1 MTFFNGLLRHRPEVS
16 VLAFFLLTFS
26 FYFSGVAQVFVPLE
40 QRSPLNDPERTI
52 FRVKGDFTM
61 IGNSNMEQNPLLQQ
75 NSWENISN
83 SHNMKFVDVDNV
95 NATKNSSSCQLKFSK
110 ASGPDGNC
118 ANVVY
123 AGLYWSGRG
132 EREYVTMNWNKRFDA
147 QPVTATLPPAS
158 GFKIEVNVVSVT
170 SDAFYHYYYY
180 EYKVTSLRN
189 PSITISFTQIVSV
202 SHDFVSYYT
211 QLYPGGWVWQAS
223 RELSS
228 DLPPVILRDGDNVI
242 SIKKVY
248 VDKYRLGNTS
258 GVYADITYSGNDQM
272 KNKRVKLKH
281 ENAPGYTTF
290 TATASDIFYP
300 WDIAAVPYG
309 IYVGYCDVTDYV
321 KKYGTGNY
329 TVADIM
335 CRERSDYD
343 EFGNFG
349 GWTMIV
355 VYDDRSI
362 DATNAKWR
370 DIVITDGYA
379 FVQQTYPGEVNV
391 PITGFKAVQNGAVN
405 VDFGIFV
412 SEGDRGIPDGFA
424 VQKRDGTYVRQTN
437 PVNNST
443 TDFFNS
449 TAHVDGTRNPANENL
464 RGIDIHRLSL
474 NNAAKDYV
482 TNGQTS
488 INVKIISNQDAFVF
502 PLLAVGIDAWKPDVT
517 VVQAPVSL
525 LKKGSSTPEPLVDG
539 DFGVVEPGDILEF
552 SITVQNSQESVTG
565 AMVKVPMPSLGEYVS
580 HDAVVNGVAD
590 NASAQY
596 KAGLDANGTLVW
608 NLGDLPGNAQTV
620 QSTLTYRIR
629 VTGNCALWANNCT
642 QRIVIKPTFSGTGV
656 QSGVTIEDEDIAVG
670 RIATGGC
677 QTPII
682 GSYAHGIEVTLL
694 NNECAGTDPVQVFP
708 YCNYAGSTI
717 PVNDVRGHFPPGYRF
732 FNKADYAAPDAV
744 EYTSG
749 NGFPNTAGLQTYY
762 AIPSNPAD
770 CQLTFRLDVK
780 VLTSTPAV
788 QDRSCC
794 HHFESQ
800 PLTAIP
806 TDADYRLFYYT
817 SATGGDAVGSIVP
830 STETVGTREYWVAEG
845 ISAGCISP
853 NRAKITVT
861 VNPNPTL
868 SVAVAQ
874 NACKEDRGGEFELT
888 PAEGT
893 APFSLTWGETA
904 DPTTPFYP
912 HVKFAGSTEG
922 KTYYFRATDANRCF
936 AEATGIMLMPD
947 TPLTLTSSVQHA
959 CEPGGTGTVTL
970 VAEGGYGTYVYYAN
984 DMSENNTVGVF
995 SPTAGP
1001 HTFHVQDKEGCA
1013 ETKTV
1018 TVREPQVGLNI
1029 TFDVKNDCN
1038 AQIGSGDGSI
1048 TATVVGGEVPYTYV
1062 WKKSGSETI
1071 LGTEAILSN
1080 TDGSEDGVEYILTV
1094 TDAYGCV
1101 KTKTV
1106 TVKSPSQNPVLSVN
1120 EEASKLFVCQ
1130 ASELDLSASVT
1141 LSVSGGKAPYRYR
1154 LSGGDLQTSN
1164 VFNNLGRG
1172 NKVFEMED
1180 DLGCVATKE
1189 VGISSPGNTI
1199 TLSAAAFQNDCSGAG
1214 NGRVTLQALA
1224 GYGEP
1229 YEYSRDNST
1238 WTIDNKFIGLSS
1250 GDHTFYVRDNKGCT
1264 AQYTHT
1270 LSAPSAPLTLAA
1282 TDVYGNCDPST
1293 YDSRV
1298 TLTATG
1304 GEEPLQY
1311 SYSTDGTTFVPTGNP
1326 TTGLPGTTEGKNYH
1340 FRITDALNCQAE
1352 VTAVIYS
1359 PSGLLTIVPSTVQH
1373 QCEADAKGS
1382 VVLNVGGG
1390 AGSYFVAKSTDDGNS
1405 FTDRVPVTGNTV
1417 TFSGLEGSPDGRNY
1431 VFQVKDIANCSINV
1445 AQVIYK
1451 SDTPLSMTMTS
1462 NTPVCDPVTKATMTL
1477 EAVDGWTTGEY
1488 EYTLK
1493 SETPVQFFRA
1503 TDAGRTHM
1511 FNDVQANPE
1520 GVFYTATVKDSI
1532 GCEVSDTH
1540 TIKRTDVEL
1549 TLSGRV
1555 INACETTLGT
1565 IEILTGGGVGNHT
1578 LKLTSGATTIE
1589 TRTVSPGKA
1598 RFENLEGA
1606 TGEGKKYTL
1615 TVTDEIGCSKTQDF
1629 YIKKSDTPLALTI
1642 DPSGKKTDNHPAVT
1656 VNSGEEK
1663 IRVSGGTGDYTVSL
1677 SLENKPIGLPADY
1690 DQTVTL
1696 TPSSGTA
1703 EHVFTS
1709 LYGVI
1714 GEGAEHLIEV
1724 TDALGCQ
1731 VSGTTRVLTSS
1742 EALVWQII
1750 KQDNIC
1756 SVGDIGYVK
1765 VQATGGTK
1773 FPDNTY
1779 RYTLLP
1785 NNIVN
1790 DSGVFRDLA
1799 AGMYQIKVEDFLHA
1813 EYTDT
1818 IIIESATTAVTAGID
1833 TNGILHDCI
1842 LEPDLGTGKITV
1854 VGTGD
1859 APLRY
1864 ALRKQDNTA
1873 PAVFSDNPVFDSLD
1887 GGTYEIGV
1895 KDSHGCLAEITHT
1908 VKTPTRRLAV
1918 GIDHDAMKHDCN
1930 AATGEGTG
1938 RLVAM
1943 SEGGFGIVSYAWNT
1957 TPGQVGD
1964 TAKNL
1969 DGSPAGISYTVTA
1982 TDSNGCIATATGLI
1996 QASESTLT
2004 LHGEVIRT
2012 QCSHTQPGELLLT
2025 VTGGTE
2031 PRTLQWN
2038 DSTLSG
2044 LNPKNV
2050 DLSDK
2055 LIPFEYIATVTD
2067 ALGCV
2072 VSDTMKVYSNI
2083 IAPLRM
2089 RAPQYSDVCD
2099 DTLSITVEAMFGAR
2113 YFYGASEYQY
2123 HWTDR
2128 PVDQWLTNGRRT
2140 DIKQDSS
2147 YTVVVRDSLG
2157 CMDTATFTVPR
2168 LNNNVPFS
2176 MTYETVPACHDRR
2189 GTLTVTPTPNS
2200 GVPPYVMNVY
2210 DMDGNPVVDEE
2221 GNVQSQIITTGSAK
2235 FYLDGGE
2242 YILDAQ
2248 DAYTLLCNTEEEWE
2262 ESLQFFAIEKSA
2274 EPLTVSVEKGNDCE
2288 NNYSGRLKLTINN
2301 GTPFDADERYTV
2313 VWDSAG
2319 TSMQATPFHPIST
2332 KWNTPT
2338 YTYTIGKLQ
2347 GKHFYP
2353 NNSADRGGIRYEA
2366 TVTDAFGCSVKVHD
2380 TIFDVM
2386 QPLQLSQE
2394 TRHDCF
2400 GNKPVKTGKITV
2412 TSMGGTPS
2420 FYKFNLYEINGSD
2433 TTFLMRRKS
2442 NVFDSLSGAPDGK
2455 EYAVAVTDDLNCP
2468 VWIGTKIYRSAQL
2481 LKLYGSESVPM
2492 QHVCEPGTASGSI
2505 TLETE
2510 GGTAAFSYRKKNPD
2524 TEWQTGVLFSGLP
2537 KGTHLFEVKDN
2548 YGCIASYSA
2557 KITEP
2562 EEKISVV
2569 FEINHSTLKLCSNA
2583 DTNGALGVKGTGG
2596 SPYLEGY
2603 LYKLTRSDGTVVQD
2617 YGTQPLHKMLFTDL
2631 GVGDYNVYAKDQNGC
2646 ESDPLSLTIEGPTS
2660 GEKLTMTI
2668 TKNNYQLCSPAAYE
2682 GRITVNASNG
2692 SPGYQYRIE
2701 YLQASTLLGGSSA
2714 GLDSWQ
2720 SSGVFEN
2727 LGTGVYISHVKDAYD
2742 CVVSDTVRIEGPATG
2757 SLLRLKATEAQLKAC
2772 SATETS
2778 NTLIE
2783 FVAEGGTPHMESE
2796 EALYKYSLDNNTNY
2810 GQWEK
2815 KHRYENLSMGSHTV
2829 YAKDDRGCEASYV
2842 FEVVQNPTMTAAVNA
2857 AWSQLK
2863 ICQSDDMTAAVKI
2876 DMDGGTPD
2884 EFGKYEYSLD
2894 GGSYQSSNVFY
2905 QLGMTPDP
2913 HTVVVKDA
2921 IGCTSEVSF
2930 SVALH
2935 EGYSITSGSFE
2946 VCNMSFMKN
2955 DVLLTV
2961 DAAIQD
2967 KYGARIYFEIPKKM
2981 HLHYIRANLVGMD
2994 TVYASFHADILADTT
3009 IAALILPPDIPAG
3022 STIEIGGQPYE
3033 AGDYIIKWTV
3043 EGICNKEGEIP
3054 LKVEALP
3061 GISE

>member
-1 MTFFNGLLRHRPEVS
+1 MKFCNGLLKRRSAVAAT
-16 VLAFFLLTFS
+16 AFFLLTFS
-26 FYFSGVAQVFVPLE
+26 FCFHGSAQIFRSFTP
-40 QRSPLNDPERTI
+40 RSPLNSPDQTI

-61 IGNSNMEQNPLLQQ
+61 IGNSNMKQDPLLNQ
-75 NSWENISN
+75 NYSLYQNN
-83 SHNMKFVDVDNV
+83 SYNMKFVDVDNV

-147 QPVTATLPPAS
+147 QPITATLPASS
-158 GFKIEVNVVSVT
+158 GFKIEVVME
-170 SDAFYHYYYY
+170 FHYFQSNS
-180 EYKVTSLRN
+180 EYWDYRYTVTSLQN
-189 PSITISFTQIVSV
+189 PAITRSFLQTVCIDHWNRGLTTINS
-202 SHDFVSYYT
+202 SGWT
-211 QLYPGGWVWQAS
+211 NCLY
-223 RELSS
+223 RR
-228 DLPPVILRDGDNVI
+228 DLYSKLDPFMLQDGDNI
-242 SIKKVY
+242 IYINRVY
-248 VDKYRLGNTS
+248 VDRERLGETS
-258 GVYADITYSGNDQM
+258 GIYADVTYIGRM
-272 KNKRVKLKH
+272 NKRVKLKH

-290 TATASDIFYP
+290 TATASDILYP
-300 WDIAAVPYG
+300 PDNNAVPFG

-321 KKYGTGNY
+321 KKYGVGNY

-335 CRERSDYD
+335 CREQRSDAL
-343 EFGNFG
+343 GNFG
-349 GWTMIV
+349 GWTMV
-355 VYDDRSI
+355 VIYDDRSV
-362 DATNAKWR
+362 DASTQWR
-370 DIVITDGYA
+370 DIVVMDGYA
-379 FVQQTYPGEVNV
+379 HVSEEDGISEHEVN
-391 PITGFKAVQNGAVN
+391 ISGFKAVQAGAVN
-405 VDFGIFV
+405 VDLGIFV
-412 SEGDRGIPDGFA
+412 AEGDRGIPDGFA
-424 VQKRDGTYVRQTN
+424 VRKRTGEFVRQNT
-437 PVNNST
+437 PFNST

-449 TAHVDGTRNPANENL
+449 TATVDGVRNPNYPNL
-464 RGIDIHRLSL
+464 RGIDIHRFSL
-474 NNAAKDYV
+474 NNSSKQYV
-482 TNGQTS
+482 NNGQETLDL
-488 INVKIISNQDAFVF
+488 KIISEQDAYVF
-502 PLLAVGIDAWKPDVT
+502 PLLVVGIDAWKPDVT
-517 VVQAPVSL
+517 VENTPSGI
-525 LKKGSSTPEPLVDG
+525 LKKGSSSFNPVVG
-539 DFGVVEPGDILEF
+539 NDFGVVEPGDVLEF
-552 SITVQNSQESVTG
+552 TISMKNMQEPVSD
-565 AMVKVPMPSLGEYVS
+565 AKVKVPMPSLGEYVS
-580 HDAVVNGVAD
+580 HTATVNGVSND
-590 NASAQY
+590 ASAQF
-596 KAGLDANGTLVW
+596 KSGQGANGTLIWDVGS
-608 NLGDLPGNAQTV
+608 LQTV
-620 QSTLTYRIR
+620 SAANPIQAELTYRIR
-629 VTGNCALWANNCT
+629 ITGNCALWANNCK

-656 QSGVTIEDEDIAVG
+656 QSEVTVEDEDIVVG
-670 RIATGGC
+670 QNASGTC
-677 QTPII
+677 KTPIS
-682 GSYAHGIEVTLL
+682 GVYSHEIEVTLL
-694 NNECAGTDPVQVFP
+694 NNECVGTDPVQTFS
-708 YCNYAGSTI
+708 YCNYSGTTI
-717 PVNDVRGHFPPGYRF
+717 PVSDVRGNFPPGYRF
-732 FNKADYAAPDAV
+732 FNKADYTAADAV
-744 EYTSG
+744 EYTAT
-749 NGFPNTAGLQTYY
+749 NGFPNTPGITTYY
-762 AIPSNPAD
+762 AIPSNSED
-770 CQLTFRLDVK
+770 CQLVFRLDVK
-780 VLTSTPAV
+780 ILNSVPGA
-788 QDRSCC
+788 QDPSYCQNS
-794 HHFESQ
+794 EASA
-800 PLTAIP
+800 LTAIP
-806 TDADYRLFYYT
+806 TSADYRLFYYT
-817 SATGGDAVGSIVP
+817 AAAGGDALSTVVP
-830 STETVGTREYWVAEG
+830 STATVGTQEYWVTEG
-845 ISAGCISP
+845 ISGGCISTE
-853 NRAKITVT
+853 RKKITVT

-922 KTYYFRATDANRCF
+922 KTYYFRATDANSCF

-1106 TVKSPSQNPVLSVN
+1106 TVKAPSQNPVLSVN

-1172 NKVFEMED
+1172 NKVFEVED

-1189 VGISSPGNTI
+1189 VGISSPDNTI

-1229 YEYSRDNST
+1229 YEYSRDSISYQSGKT
-1238 WTIDNKFIGLSS
+1238 FSDLSAGS
-1250 GDHTFYVRDNKGCT
+1250 RTFYAKDRNGCV
-1264 AQYTHT
+1264 ARFT
-1270 LSAPSAPLTLAA
+1270 LELEAPSTPLTLAA
-1282 TDVYGNCDPST
+1282 SHVYGNCST
-1293 YDSRV
+1293 GEYDSRV
-1298 TLTATG
+1298 ELTAG
-1304 GEEPLQY
+1304 GGKAPFQY
-1311 SYSTDGTTFVPTGNP
+1311 TYSPDGETFFPSANP
-1326 TTGLPGTTEGKNYH
+1326 ATGLEGSTEGKNYH
-1340 FRITDALNCQAE
+1340 FRITDALNCQAG

-1382 VVLNVGGG
+1382 VVLKVGGG

-1417 TFSGLEGSPDGRNY
+1417 TFSGLEGSPEGRRY
-1431 VFQVKDIANCSINV
+1431 VFQVTDIANCSVNTT
-1445 AQVIYK
+1445 QTIYK
-1451 SDTPLSMTMTS
+1451 AAAPLSLTMVS

-1503 TDAGRTHM
+1503 TDAGRTHV

-1520 GVFYTATVKDSI
+1520 GVLYTATVKDAI
-1532 GCEVSDTH
+1532 GCVASGTH
-1540 TIKRTDVEL
+1540 ILKRTDVAL
-1549 TLSGRV
+1549 TLSGKV
-1555 INACETTLGT
+1555 TNACEPVQGV
-1565 IEILTGGGVGNHT
+1565 IEVHTGGGVGNHT
-1578 LKLTSGATTIE
+1578 LVLTSDGTQVATKTISAGTATFDNLDGA
-1589 TRTVSPGKA
+1589 SG
-1598 RFENLEGA
+1598 G
-1606 TGEGKKYTL
+1606 GKKYTL
-1615 TVTDEIGCSKTQDF
+1615 TVTDEIGCSITEDF
-1629 YIKKSDTPLALTI
+1629 YVKKSSAPLALTI
-1642 DPSGKKTDNHPAVT
+1642 DPSGKRADSDPSVS

-1779 RYTLLP
+1779 RYTLFP

-1790 DSGVFRDLA
+1790 DSGVFHDLA
-1799 AGMYQIKVEDFLHA
+1799 AGKYWVKVEDLLNA
-1813 EYTDT
+1813 GYTDT
-1818 IIIESATTAVTAGID
+1818 IVVESATAAVTAGID
-1833 TNGILHDCI
+1833 TNGTLHDCF
-1842 LEPDLGTGKITV
+1842 LEPDLGTGQITV

-1864 ALRKQDNTA
+1864 ALRKQDSTA

-1918 GIDHDAMKHDCN
+1918 GIDNDSLKHDCN
-1930 AATGEGTG
+1930 ADPVTGVGQLTAIG
-1938 RLVAM
+1938 
-1943 SEGGFGIVSYAWNT
+1943 EGGFGTINYTWNT
-1957 TPGQVGD
+1957 TPAQSGA
-1964 TAKNL
+1964 TARNL
-1969 DGSPAGISYTVTA
+1969 NGSPGGIPYTVTA

-2004 LHGEVIRT
+2004 LHGEVTRT

-2044 LNPKNV
+2044 LNPKNI

-2055 LIPFEYIATVTD
+2055 PIPFGYIATVTD

-2072 VSDTMKVYSNI
+2072 VSDTMKVYANI
-2083 IAPLRM
+2083 VAPLRM
-2089 RAPQYSDVCD
+2089 SAPQYSDVCD

-2147 YTVVVRDSLG
+2147 YTLVVKDYFG
-2157 CMDTATFTVPR
+2157 CMDTGTFVIPR
-2168 LNNNVPFS
+2168 RTNDIPFS
-2176 MTYETVPACHDRR
+2176 TTLETTPACHDKR
-2189 GTLTVTPTPNS
+2189 GVLTVTPDPNS
-2200 GVPPYVMNVY
+2200 GVPPYYLNVY

-2221 GNVQSQIITTGSAK
+2221 GNEQSQKITTGSAK

-2301 GTPFDADERYTV
+2301 GTPFDAGERYTV

-2353 NNSADRGGIRYEA
+2353 YNSADCGGIRYEA
-2366 TVTDAFGCSVKVHD
+2366 TVTDAFGCSVKAFD

-2386 QPLQLSQE
+2386 NPLALSQE
-2394 TRHDCF
+2394 TQHDCF

-2412 TSMGGTPS
+2412 TSMGGIPS

-2433 TTFLMRRKS
+2433 TTFLMRRQS

-2455 EYAVAVTDDLNCP
+2455 EYAVAVTADLNCP

-2631 GVGDYNVYAKDQNGC
+2631 GVGTYNVYAKDQNGC

-2668 TKNNYQLCSPAAYE
+2668 TKNKYQLCSPATEE
-2682 GRITVNASNG
+2682 GKITVNASNG
-2692 SPGYQYRIE
+2692 SPGYQYRIK

-2714 GLDSWQ
+2714 GLYSWQ

-2727 LGTGVYISHVKDAYD
+2727 LGTGVYISYVKDAYD

-2783 FVAEGGTPHMESE
+2783 FVAEGGTPHMESG

-2810 GQWEK
+2810 GPWEK

-2829 YAKDDRGCEASYV
+2829 YAKDDRGCEASYT
-2842 FEVVQNPTMTAAVNA
+2842 FEVVENPAITATVNPTL
-2857 AWSQLK
+2857 SQLRV
-2863 ICQSDDMTAAVKI
+2863 CASDGTTAYAEI
-2876 DMDGGTPD
+2876 DVTGGTPD
-2884 EFGKYEYSLD
+2884 MLGKYEYSID
-2894 GGSYQSSNVFY
+2894 GGAYSNNNRFNR
-2905 QLGMTPDP
+2905 LGLTPDP
-2913 HTVVVKDA
+2913 HRVVVKDA

-2930 SVALH
+2930 SVTLH
-2935 EGYSITSGSFE
+2935 DGYSINPGNLE
-2946 VCNMSFMKN
+2946 VCEMSFIN
-2955 DVLLTV
+2955 GEELLTIANTIHDQHNV
-2961 DAAIQD
+2961 HIFF
-2967 KYGARIYFEIPKKM
+2967 IIPKSV
-2981 HLHYIRANLVGMD
+2981 HLHYIRADLGGGD
-2994 TVYASFHADILADTT
+2994 IRYAAFNSDISAEETY
-3009 IAALILPPDIPAG
+3009 AELILPPDIPAG
-3022 STIEIGGQPYE
+3022 TKIKIGGQPYKT
-3033 AGDYIIKWTV
+3033 GDFTIRWRIR
-3043 EGICNKEGEIP
+3043 GICDKEGEIP
-3054 LKVEALP
+3054 LKVITLP
-3061 GISE
+3061 TISE